1 MGYTHKPVTQL
12 VLFMAKYSPTGIFE
26 KAKCRIVVRG
36 HKHAMKQGVHYHA
49 TFAASPKDG
58 SVRLLQAL
66 VCHPTLKMHRLAWD
80 IVQAF
85 PQAAL
90 KPEEMII
97 LSYPKGQERRAPD
110 GTIWFCLMIMN
121 LYGSP
126 AANRCFCLMRERQVD
141 PESFQRQPKP
151 AGLVCQTVLL

>member
-1 MGYTHKPVTQL
+1 MWERAFKKEQDGLDKLGVYQHNLSLNDLRAMGYTHKPVTQL
-12 VLFMAKYSPTGIFE
+12 VLFMAKHSPTGIFE

-97 LSYPKGQERRAPD
+97 LSERP
-110 GTIWFCLMIMN
+110 
-121 LYGSP
+121 
-126 AANRCFCLMRERQVD
+126 ER
-141 PESFQRQPKP
+141 
-151 AGLVCQTVLL
+151 